1 MAEQNNDQF
10 SGEFS
15 KLYTMIKQ
23 DMKVNQMSATDK
35 PQKVKDG
42 LSCDITDTRNI
53 FEQNRKDTNSRMA
66 RLESLIDNQILKHN
80 VPSASEILVLT
91 EENATEHEA
100 NMAKNGKI
108 SPEVL
113 HYISLATESRTAI
126 QSVEWLFQQMLEN
139 IEMYSYELLSPINA
153 IIGPRN
159 EILSGLLTFKTKQ
172 NSLEGRK
179 E

>member
-1 MAEQNNDQF
+1 
-10 SGEFS
+10 
-15 KLYTMIKQ
+15 
-23 DMKVNQMSATDK
+23 
-35 PQKVKDG
+35 
-42 LSCDITDTRNI
+42 
-53 FEQNRKDTNSRMA
+53 
-66 RLESLIDNQILKHN
+66 
-80 VPSASEILVLT
+80 
-91 EENATEHEA
+91 
-100 NMAKNGKI
+100 MAKNGKI